1 MARSPGSGC
10 RLVRG
15 RLIRSAAASKSRR
28 TVGTT
33 AGPDVALEIQP
44 REQFTIERLI
54 PLHIGRLDVSYTNS
68 ALFMTIAVVL
78 ITALMLLGTR
88 RAALVPGRWQSVA
101 EMSYE
106 FVVDMVDT
114 NAGHGGRDFFPFV
127 FTLFMFILFSNL
139 LGLIPYS
146 FTVTSH
152 IIVTFALAAVVFIGV
167 TIIGFIRHGAH
178 FLRLFV
184 PEGVPVALLLLLVPI
199 ELLSYFIRPFTLSI
213 RLFANMLAGHTMLAI
228 FGGFAASVG
237 LLAIFPLAINIALV
251 GLELLVAVLQA
262 YVFAILTC
270 LYLRDALHL
279 H

>member
-1 MARSPGSGC
+1 M
-10 RLVRG
+10 
-15 RLIRSAAASKSRR
+15 
-28 TVGTT
+28 
-33 AGPDVALEIQP
+33 ALELHP
-44 REQFTIERLI
+44 LEQFQIEPLI
-54 PLHIGRLDVSYTNS
+54 PLHIGGLDVSYTNS
-68 ALFMTIAVVL
+68 ALFMTIAVIL
-78 ITALMLLGTR
+78 ITSLLVLGTR
-88 RAALVPGRWQSVA
+88 RGALVPGRLQSIA

-106 FVVDMVDT
+106 FVADMVET
-114 NAGHGGRDFFPFV
+114 NAGHGAEPYFPFV
-127 FTLFMFILFSNL
+127 FTLFMFVLFSNL

-146 FTVTSH
+146 YTVTSQ
-152 IIVTFALAAVVFIGV
+152 IIVTFALAAIVFIGV
-167 TIIGFIRHGAH
+167 TIIGVVKHGTH

-184 PEGVPVALLLLLVPI
+184 PEGVPVVLLLLLVPI

-237 LLAIFPLAINIALV
+237 FLAFLPVALDVAILA
-251 GLELLVAVLQA
+251 LEVLVAALQA

>member
-1 MARSPGSGC
+1 
-10 RLVRG
+10 
-15 RLIRSAAASKSRR
+15 
-28 TVGTT
+28 
-33 AGPDVALEIQP
+33 VAIELQP
-44 REQFTIERLI
+44 LEQFTIERLV
-54 PLHIGRLDVSYTNS
+54 PLHIGKLDISYTNS
-68 ALFMTIAVVL
+68 ALFMTIVVVL
-78 ITALMLLGTR
+78 ITALVLLSTR
-88 RAALVPGRWQSVA
+88 RAALVPGRWQSVS
-101 EMSYE
+101 EMAYE
-106 FVVDMVDT
+106 FVADMVDT
-114 NAGHGGRDFFPFV
+114 NAGHGAEAFFPFV

-139 LGLIPYS
+139 LGLVPYS

-167 TIIGFIRHGAH
+167 TIVGIAKHGFH

-184 PEGVPVALLLLLVPI
+184 PEGVPIFLLVLLVPI

-228 FGGFAASVG
+228 FGGFAASIWLVA
-237 LLAIFPLAINIALV
+237 LFPLAINVALV

>member
-1 MARSPGSGC
+1 MAIE
-10 RLVRG
+10 L
-15 RLIRSAAASKSRR
+15 
-28 TVGTT
+28 
-33 AGPDVALEIQP
+33 QP
-44 REQFTIERLI
+44 LEQFEIARI
-54 PLHIGRLDVSYTNS
+54 VPLHIGKLDVSYTNS
-68 ALFMTIAVVL
+68 ALMMTIVVVL
-78 ITALMLLGTR
+78 ITALIMLSTR
-88 RAALVPGRWQSVA
+88 RAALVPGRWQSVT
-101 EMSYE
+101 EMFYE
-106 FVVDMVDT
+106 FVADMVDT
-114 NAGHGGRDFFPFV
+114 NAGHGARQFFPFI

-139 LGLIPYS
+139 LGLVPYS

-152 IIVTFALAAVVFIGV
+152 IIVTFALAAIVFVGV
-167 TIIGFIRHGAH
+167 TIVGIVKHGWH

-184 PEGVPVALLLLLVPI
+184 PEGVPVLLLLLLVPI

-228 FGGFAASVG
+228 FGGFAASIWLV
-237 LLAIFPLAINIALV
+237 AVFPLAINVALV

>member
-1 MARSPGSGC
+1 MAIELQP
-10 RLVRG
+10 LHQF
-15 RLIRSAAASKSRR
+15 
-28 TVGTT
+28 
-33 AGPDVALEIQP
+33 EIQ
-44 REQFTIERLI
+44 RIV
-54 PLHIGRLDVSYTNS
+54 PLQLGGIDISYTNS
-68 ALFMTIAVVL
+68 ALLMTIAVGL
-78 ITALMLLGTR
+78 IAALTVFATR
-88 RAALVPGRWQSVA
+88 NAALVPGRWQSIA

-106 FVVDMVDT
+106 FVTDLVDS
-114 NAGHGGRDFFPFV
+114 NAGHGARQYVPFV
-127 FTLFMFILFSNL
+127 FTLFMFILFANL
-139 LGLIPYS
+139 LGLVPWS

-152 IIVTFALAAVVFIGV
+152 IIVTFALALVVFIGV
-167 TIIGFIRHGAH
+167 TIIGFVKHGAH

-184 PEGVPVALLLLLVPI
+184 PEGVPPVLLLLLVPI
-199 ELLSYFIRPFTLSI
+199 EILSYFIRPFTLSI

-237 LLAIFPLAINIALV
+237 LFAIFPVGINIALV